1 MYRRKTSRR
10 YKDKTSTNT
19 VLVESVRTSK
29 GPRQKTICTL
39 GGLAPQP
46 RHEWLKLARR
56 IEPALSDQPGL
67 FDEPADRQVE
77 AILAKVRARQA
88 GARAERGELIAVE
101 ADKVTTERH
110 RERSMSAWPS
120 GAASASRGS
129 SKSSVST
136 RRPGGS
142 PAPCPELLGP
152 STA

>member
-10 YKDKTSTNT
+10 YKDKTYTNY

-39 GGLAPQP
+39 GDLAPRP
-46 RHEWLKLARR
+46 RHEWLKLAHR
-56 IEPALSDQPGL
+56 IEQALCDQPGL

-101 ADKVTTERH
+101 AGKVTIECH
-110 RERSMSAWPS
+110 REAGPVHVGLAFWRRL
-120 GAASASRGS
+120 GLEGILEGLGLDE
-129 SKSSVST
+129 KT
-136 RRPGGS
+136 RRLTGALS
-142 PAPCPELLGP
+142 
-152 STA
+152 